1 MLTELHIRNFA
12 IIEQLTLTFDAGFT
26 VFTGET
32 GAGKSIILDAVEAL
46 MGARAES
53 ALVRSGAE
61 RALIEGTFRLEA
73 RARPAVH
80 AILEREDLLDDP
92 DYLTLGREIR
102 ANGRSVARLNG
113 RTVNAALLREVG
125 AHLVDL
131 HGQSEHLSL
140 LRPRQHIRLLD
151 RYAGC
156 EDLLAAYRS
165 TLRRLQ
171 AVRRERARLSAE
183 AQDAARRADLL
194 AYQVN
199 EIEAAALTADE
210 EERLQAERSRL
221 ANAET
226 LSALAQ
232 RALQALDEGAPT
244 APAATDLVGEAAEA
258 LEHLRALD
266 AGQEA
271 LSQQVGAAL
280 ETLSE
285 SARLLRLYLE
295 DIEFDPARLDEV
307 EERLELIHNLKR
319 KYGASIA
326 EVLAFAEKAR
336 RELESITHSEE
347 RLNRLQAEEERL
359 LQTLSHQA
367 QALSKA
373 RRAAADA
380 LSAAI
385 QSQLTDLRME
395 GALFRVEFRTR
406 PAPDGLPMPDGT
418 RLAFDRDGHE
428 QAAFLIAPNPG
439 EGFKPLVKIASGGE
453 TARLML
459 ALKHVLAQADPVP
472 TLVFDEIDQGIGG
485 RVGAVVG
492 RKMRQ
497 LAQSHQVLCITHLP
511 QLAAYGT
518 QHYHVQKHVQGERTH
533 TRVARLEGD
542 ARLRELA
549 HMLGDSTETGLAAAR
564 RMLQAAGEAPP
575 ARSD

>member
-12 IIEQLTLTFDAGFT
+12 IIERLTLTFGPGFI

-46 MGARAES
+46 MGARVES

-61 RALIEGTFRLEA
+61 RALIEGAFRLEA
-73 RARPAVH
+73 RTRPPVH
-80 AILEREDLLDDP
+80 AILQREDLLDDP

-102 ANGRSVARLNG
+102 ASGRSVARLNG
-113 RTVNAALLREVG
+113 RIVNAALLREVG

-140 LRPRQHIRLLD
+140 LRPRQHLRLLD

-156 EDLLAAYRS
+156 EDLLETYRS

-171 AVRRERARLSAE
+171 EVRRESARLHTA

-199 EIEAAALTADE
+199 EIEAAALETGE
-210 EERLQAERSRL
+210 ETRLRAERSRL

-244 APAATDLVGEAAEA
+244 APAATDLVGEAAAA
-258 LEHLRALD
+258 LEHLHTLD
-266 AGQEA
+266 SSQKT
-271 LSQQVGAAL
+271 LSEQVNTAL

-285 SARLLRLYLE
+285 SARLLRRYLE
-295 DIEFDPARLDEV
+295 NIEFDPGRLDEV
-307 EERLELIHNLKR
+307 EERLDLIHDLKR

-326 EVLAFAEKAR
+326 EVLAFAETAR
-336 RELESITHSEE
+336 RELESISHSEE

-359 LQTLSHQA
+359 LQTLSRQA
-367 QALSKA
+367 QALSQA
-373 RRAAADA
+373 RHRAAAA
-380 LSAAI
+380 LSTAI
-385 QSQLTDLRME
+385 QSQLNDLRME
-395 GALFRVEFRTR
+395 GARFQVEFRTR
-406 PAPDGLPMPDGT
+406 PDPRGLPFPGGQ

-428 QAAFLIAPNPG
+428 QVAFLIAPNPG

-497 LAQSHQVLCITHLP
+497 LAESHQVLCITHLP
-511 QLAAYGT
+511 QLAAYGA

-533 TRVARLEGD
+533 TSVTRLVGD

-564 RMLQAAGEAPP
+564 RMLQAAGKPT
-575 ARSD
+575 RSA